1 MIGKFSL
8 RNVDGFNRTGGRL
21 LELNMQ
27 CHETRSTAMTSTH
40 LLEDPDKLIDD
51 VPAAT
56 ANFFTT
62 SCIMPK

>member
-1 MIGKFSL
+1 
-8 RNVDGFNRTGGRL
+8 
-21 LELNMQ
+21 
-27 CHETRSTAMTSTH
+27 MTSTH